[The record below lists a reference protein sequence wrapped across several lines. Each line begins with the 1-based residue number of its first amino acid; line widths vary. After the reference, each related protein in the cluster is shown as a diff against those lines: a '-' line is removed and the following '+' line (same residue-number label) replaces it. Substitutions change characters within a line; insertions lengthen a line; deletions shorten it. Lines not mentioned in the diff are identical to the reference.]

1 MRSVAQLVER
11 LSAFK
16 DLLEAEANAIQVR
29 DLDALET
36 LIRQKQ
42 QLAEELDGLD
52 AALGL
57 TAPQAGSP
65 PPPPLSE
72 EESAR
77 LRAMLAACQQQN
89 QLNGAMLDAG
99 MKVNRSLLD
108 IFTGRQ
114 RSELTYG
121 RAGRMAEHGH
131 SAQLTQV

>member
-1 MRSVAQLVER
+1 MRTVTHLVER
-11 LSAFK
+11 LTAFK
-16 DLLEAEANAIQVR
+16 DLLEAEANAIRVR

-42 QLAEELDGLD
+42 QLAEELDGID

-65 PPPPLSE
+65 PPVTLTDE
-72 EESAR
+72 ETAR
-77 LRAMLAACQQQN
+77 LRTMLAACQQQN

-108 IFTGRQ
+108 IFIGRQ

-121 RAGRMAEHGH
+121 RAGRMAEHGQ